1 MPKARQPLDP
11 VVWEVLELAVVDH
24 DFLSR
29 FLTDIDEALNSRQIV
44 LTNAQRAQLDSILK
58 NPVPVKSVR
67 QLLEVLERI
76 FRHYDT
82 TQVLKATPPP
92 PPTW

>member
-11 VVWEVLELAVVDH
+11 VVWEVLELAILDH
-24 DFLSR
+24 DFLNR
-29 FLTDIDEALNSRQIV
+29 FLTDIDEALHSRQIV
-44 LTNAQRAQLDSILK
+44 LTNAQRARLDSILK
-58 NPVPVKSVR
+58 SPVPVKSVGH
-67 QLLEVLERI
+67 LLEVLERTY
-76 FRHYDT
+76 RHYD